1 MLTRRYGLLRIF
13 ASFVILMPVT
23 NGWAQRNDDSSSQ
36 DASAPIRFVQILQ
49 QLSSK
54 MSDGLLAECYYSDEL
69 LMPPNAMA
77 LRSSADIQS
86 VAAAY
91 HREIVRTG
99 NTFVLRVGQQAP
111 PMFSLTFKR
120 KQEQRNAS
128 LFSAVWWKGTEYDQ
142 MEIRVSKSEEGV
154 MRVFVKAIAVPLSR
168 FCERFSK
175 ETGWRLQVEP
185 DLQAVRIFAK
195 WQSASP
201 GEVIEAISLL
211 LRSEVQVSFS
221 RSAEQKQAEQR
232 AVEEEE
238 VSLAEHAKITYTR
251 AKYTEQLLPELLN
264 ELTPEE
270 LERLRQGQ
278 EVEIPISRLSP
289 GLSDRALRFA
299 ADLWDALF
307 ATMEPSEGEVFVR
320 EHLRECEPVL
330 LLPTPQRSNLGIRLR
345 NPSNGEEYV
354 L

>member
-1 MLTRRYGLLRIF
+1 MFTRRYGLLCIL
-13 ASFVILMPVT
+13 ASVIMLMLIT
-23 NGWAQRNDDSSSQ
+23 NGWTQRNGNSSSQ
-36 DASAPIRFVQILQ
+36 DASVPVRFVQILQ

-69 LMPPNAMA
+69 LMPPNATA
-77 LRSSADIQS
+77 LRSSVDIQS

-99 NTFVLRVGQQAP
+99 NTYIVRPSPQAP
-111 PMFSLTFKR
+111 PTFGTTFKR

-128 LFSAVWWKGTEYDQ
+128 LFPSAWWRGTGYDQ
-142 MEIRVSKSEEGV
+142 MEIRARKSEEGV
-154 MRVFVKAIAVPLSR
+154 VRVFVKAIAVPLST

-175 ETGWRLQVEP
+175 ETGWQLQVEP
-185 DLQAVRIFAK
+185 ELQAVRIFAK
-195 WQSASP
+195 WQSVSP
-201 GEVIEAISLL
+201 GEVVEAISLL

-232 AVEEEE
+232 ALEEEA
-238 VSLAEHAKITYTR
+238 SLAEQAKATYTR
-251 AKYTEQLLPELLN
+251 AKYTEQLLPELLS

-270 LERLRQGQ
+270 LERFQQGQ
-278 EVEIPISRLSP
+278 EVEVPVSRLSS
-289 GLSDRALRFA
+289 GLQDRALRFA

-307 ATMEPSEGEVFVR
+307 ATMEPQSGEIFVR

-330 LLPTPQRSNLGIRLR
+330 LLPTLQRSNLGIRFR
-345 NPSNGEEYV
+345 NPSSGEEYV